1 MHFHACLKQT
11 VPLSTLSLSEVSD
24 WEKKG
29 EQCEIVNKNLDQ
41 SNAYEVLEER
51 DTLVT
56 SSEQNNNDIILEEL
70 YIHQCDLEAAS
81 ASKM

>member
-1 MHFHACLKQT
+1 MS

-29 EQCEIVNKNLDQ
+29 EEQCEIVNKNLDQ
-41 SNAYEVLEER
+41 SNAYEVEER

-70 YIHQCDLEAAS
+70 HIHHWDLDATS
-81 ASKM
+81 VSKT